1 MSVISRQRLRGSAR
15 LVAINLLVFG
25 VMVLALELV
34 AAVVL
39 QLQQR
44 RVQGDPLTW
53 NLQLDPAV
61 GHGHRPS
68 DYRQNSNTRGWLS
81 PTRHASLKRYDGAAG
96 AAAGAAGSAVGV
108 AGAGGGAAARLPSKA
123 AGGPRQLLVLGGST
137 TDPLGSQFSGREG
150 TWPDHLGRLL
160 AAPGRPVTIAN
171 AGVAGATSAQE
182 LARFLAVSRLVSPDL
197 VLSLNGI
204 NETYFYD
211 RKVFRDP
218 DDAQSSEVLLN
229 ALKSLDRGGY
239 LVVGERRLYACGRIC
254 FGRSSIGDL
263 FDLLWQRQR
272 EAAER
277 QQVRAP
283 VDWRDL
289 SRPRTIR
296 PQLRRRIEAA
306 ADLWES
312 NVAMMA
318 ALAAQR
324 GVPYRVLLQ
333 PSLGIG
339 QDRPAL
345 VAELRR
351 LGPASAAGSQVREVL
366 GHGAYLERINALYGE
381 LRQRCR
387 RIAGCRDISLP
398 PLSLTPELQYSD
410 PRHPNSRGNAEIARR
425 IVQRLGS

>member
-1 MSVISRQRLRGSAR
+1 MISRQRLRGAAR

-25 VMVLALELV
+25 VMVLALEAL

-39 QLQQR
+39 QLQQGR
-44 RVQGDPLTW
+44 GQGDPLTW

-61 GHGHRPS
+61 GHGHLPS
-68 DYRQNSNTRGWLS
+68 DYRDNSNTRGWPS
-81 PTRHASLKRYDGAAG
+81 PTRHASQKRYG
-96 AAAGAAGSAVGV
+96 AAAG
-108 AGAGGGAAARLPSKA
+108 R
-123 AGGPRQLLVLGGST
+123 PRQLLVLGGST
-137 TDPLGSQFSGREG
+137 TDPLGTQFSGREG

-182 LARFLAVSRLVSPDL
+182 LARFLAVSRRLSPEL

-218 DDAQSSEVLLN
+218 DDAQASEVLLN
-229 ALKSLDRGGY
+229 ALRSLDRGGY

-254 FGRSSIGDL
+254 VGRSSIGDL

-277 QQVRAP
+277 QRLRTP

-289 SRPRTIR
+289 ERPRQVR
-296 PQLRRRIEAA
+296 AALRARIVAA
-306 ADLWES
+306 AELWES
-312 NVAMMA
+312 NVTLMA

-324 GVPYRVLLQ
+324 GVPYRVFLQ
-333 PSLGIG
+333 PSLGVG
-339 QDRPAL
+339 QDRAAL
-345 VAELRR
+345 AAELRR
-351 LGPASAAGSQVREVL
+351 LGPATPAGALLREL
-366 GHGAYLERINALYGE
+366 LEQGAYLERINALYGE
-381 LRQRCR
+381 LRQRCG
-387 RIAGCRDISLP
+387 RIAGCTDISLP
-398 PLSLTPELQYSD
+398 PLTLTPQLQYTD
-410 PRHPNSRGNAEIARR
+410 PRHPSSAGNAEIARR
-425 IVQRLGS
+425 IVARLGPERGGG